1 MGWEEAM
8 YVISKLKKQIGDGII
23 SINNNINGK
32 AADIKNHVSTTINK
46 TMNDIIKDV
55 LLPALPENRDPLSY
69 SNVQWYRP
77 TYTISTPDEAIHYSF
92 SGQGIYGMH
101 EGQITSIIAEGEPYF
116 KMIPVTINGKGTVMF
131 NNMAFQKGWNEIN
144 DENEGYNKL
153 FAENKITIDNGA
165 SFIGV
170 PMITSIPG
178 LLSYAGVYYKGF
190 WKFDFSKK
198 LICEDGNPY
207 HNIKD
212 LYSNYDNYDSSGS
225 YKWRKYST
233 DFTYTGADIMGW
245 SYTQYREEAKA
256 KWMEAY
262 TKDFIQSTQY
272 AAPISKTSYLVYLA

>member
-32 AADIKNHVSTTINK
+32 AADIKNHVSTTIDK
-46 TMNDIIKDV
+46 TMNDVIKNI

-77 TYTISTPDEAIHYSF
+77 IYTISTPDEAIHYSF
-92 SGQGIYGMH
+92 SGQGAYGLQ
-101 EGQITSIIAEGEPYF
+101 EGQTTSIIAEGEPYF
-116 KMIPVTINGKGTVMF
+116 KMTPVTINGKGTVMF
-131 NNMAFQKGWNEIN
+131 NNMALQKSWNEIHN
-144 DENEGYNKL
+144 ETEGYNKIY
-153 FAENKITIDNGA
+153 AENKITIDNGA

-178 LLSYAGVYYKGF
+178 LVSYGGVYYKGL

-207 HNIKD
+207 YNIRD
-212 LYSNYDNYDSSGS
+212 LYSDYSTLDSGGA

-233 DFTYTGADIMGW
+233 NFEYTGADIMGW
-245 SYTQYREEAKA
+245 SYRQYREEAKA
-256 KWMEAY
+256 KWMEWY
-262 TKDFIQSTQY
+262 NKDFGSNGNYTP
-272 AAPISKTSYLVYLA
+272 PISKTSYLIYLA